1 MAINLQQTRARL
13 ERKRDEL
20 RETLAQLRKLYAA
33 DSSEPSNGVEDTEE
47 VARETAEREEEQS
60 IFANQ
65 QRLLAEVE
73 QALKRLDEGTYGRC
87 STCGGPIPEKRLEA
101 LPWAA
106 RDVVC
111 ESAWKEGRSDPGAS
125 AYGVSKFL

>member
-1 MAINLQQTRARL
+1 MAINVQQTRARL

-33 DSSEPSNGVEDTEE
+33 DSSESSNGVEDTGE

-65 QRLLAEVE
+65 QRLLDEVE

-87 STCGGPIPEKRLEA
+87 STCGHPIPEKRLEA

-111 ESAWKEGRSDPGAS
+111 ENAWKEGR
-125 AYGVSKFL
+125 L

>member
-20 RETLAQLRKLYAA
+20 QETLAQLRKLYAA

-47 VARETAEREEEQS
+47 VARETAEREEERS
-60 IFANQ
+60 IFVNQ
-65 QRLLAEVE
+65 RRLLDEVK

-87 STCGGPIPEKRLEA
+87 STCGHPIPEKRLEA
-101 LPWAA
+101 LPWAT

-111 ESAWKEGRSDPGAS
+111 VSAWKEGP
-125 AYGVSKFL
+125 L